1 MRKLSIKQQAQQVG
15 YMSEVKTLIEMIDEE
30 VLVNEIED
38 SFYRFNNH
46 IETYKANS
54 DMEEW
59 FKSVSLL
66 RKLADNVELLEMKCK
81 GGS

>member
-30 VLVNEIED
+30 VLVNEIEE

-46 IETYKANS
+46 IETYNSNS

-81 GGS
+81 GVS